1 MLTVSVSAQKH
12 IENYDPE
19 ALFNEGVLCFQNQ
32 EYGAALSAFEQYR
45 AQVTDAKSQLKIT
58 NQQIKEIAL
67 NLGFDNVAFFNR
79 FFKAHVGVTPKAYR
93 NG

>member
-1 MLTVSVSAQKH
+1 MIALGDRTAGD
-12 IENYDPE
+12 IIAE
-19 ALFNEGVLCFQNQ
+19 AIL
-32 EYGAALSAFEQYR
+32 
-45 AQVTDAKSQLKIT
+45 TDAKSQLKIT
-58 NQQIKEIAL
+58 NTQIKEIAL